1 MRAFILSRYIL
12 REHIGPFFFA
22 FFTITL
28 LFLLNMLFRE
38 LSRIL
43 SKGLAWN
50 VVLEFFVL
58 NMAWM
63 IALSVPMAVLTAT
76 LMAFGRMAADNE
88 VAAME
93 SSGVS
98 IYAII
103 APVLVAAALLSGGLV
118 WFNNN
123 VLPDFNHRTRL
134 LASDIAR
141 KRPTIN
147 IEPGVW
153 YDDIPNYGLL
163 VQELEDSAN
172 TTKARNLLI
181 NDYTSPTMSRTI
193 SARRGTIGMDS
204 VRAAMVFTLHDGEMQ
219 EIDMQKPSEFR
230 RVIFPK
236 HVISIVVDDMFLNRS
251 ASEYRGDREKSA
263 QEMRQDIVN
272 HQKES
277 AQVRSR
283 ISTALAVNLP
293 QGLNRLTAIPRDSAL
308 VRTVPVL
315 RRPRAKTALGENPG
329 ATPRAPGVYPTSL
342 GLPAPPTANG
352 AQPSELAEKLQ
363 WHRQLLHQVEREASL
378 LQGFERKS
386 KVLTVEIEKK
396 YSIPVACIVF
406 VLIGAPLG
414 VMSRRGG
421 MATGGGISLVFFL
434 LYWTSLVGGED
445 LADREIISPFLAMWS
460 ANIIVGAAGLFFLW
474 RAAHDQTGIS
484 PYRLWRRLRRL
495 VFRRNKT

>member
-1 MRAFILSRYIL
+1 MRTFILSRYIL

-50 VVLEFFVL
+50 IVLEFFVL

-88 VAAME
+88 IAAME
-93 SSGVS
+93 ASGVS

-103 APVLVAAALLSGGLV
+103 APVVVGAALLTAGLV

-172 TTKARNLLI
+172 ATKARNLLI
-181 NDYTSPTMSRTI
+181 NDYTSPTLSRTI
-193 SARRGTIGMDS
+193 SARRGTIGMDT
-204 VRAAMVFTLHDGEMQ
+204 VRAALVLTLHDGEMQ
-219 EIDMQKPSEFR
+219 EIDLQKPNEFR

-236 HVISIVVDDMFLNRS
+236 HVISIVVDDLFLNRS

-263 QEMRQDIVN
+263 QEMRQDIAN

-283 ISTALAVNLP
+283 INTALSVNLP
-293 QGLNRLTAIPRDSAL
+293 FGLNRLTSIPRDSAL
-308 VRTVPVL
+308 VPTVPVL
-315 RRPRAKTALGENPG
+315 RRPRAKTTLRENPG
-329 ATPRAPGVYPTSL
+329 PTPSVYSTSL
-342 GLPAPPTANG
+342 DQPVPPTANG
-352 AQPSELAEKLQ
+352 AQSSALAEKLQ

-421 MATGGGISLVFFL
+421 LATGGGISLVFFL

-460 ANIIVGAAGLFFLW
+460 ANLIVGAAGLYFLW
-474 RAAHDQTGIS
+474 RAAHDQTGVS
-484 PYRLWRRLRRL
+484 PYRLWQRLRRL
-495 VFRRNKT
+495 IVRRR

>member
-293 QGLNRLTAIPRDSAL
+293 KALT
-308 VRTVPVL
+308 
-315 RRPRAKTALGENPG
+315 G
-329 ATPRAPGVYPTSL
+329 
-342 GLPAPPTANG
+342 
-352 AQPSELAEKLQ
+352 
-363 WHRQLLHQVEREASL
+363 
-378 LQGFERKS
+378 
-386 KVLTVEIEKK
+386 
-396 YSIPVACIVF
+396 
-406 VLIGAPLG
+406 
-414 VMSRRGG
+414 
-421 MATGGGISLVFFL
+421 
-434 LYWTSLVGGED
+434 
-445 LADREIISPFLAMWS
+445 
-460 ANIIVGAAGLFFLW
+460 
-474 RAAHDQTGIS
+474 
-484 PYRLWRRLRRL
+484 
-495 VFRRNKT
+495 